1 MMMGVMIDVTMDVTM
16 GVTMGVTMDVVIDVE
31 EYSMGTAE
39 MEWVLYDNHK
49 KIYTLE

>member
-1 MMMGVMIDVTMDVTM
+1 MVMGVMMGVMMDVMMDVTMD
-16 GVTMGVTMDVVIDVE
+16 VIDVE

-49 KIYTLE
+49 KIYTLESFK